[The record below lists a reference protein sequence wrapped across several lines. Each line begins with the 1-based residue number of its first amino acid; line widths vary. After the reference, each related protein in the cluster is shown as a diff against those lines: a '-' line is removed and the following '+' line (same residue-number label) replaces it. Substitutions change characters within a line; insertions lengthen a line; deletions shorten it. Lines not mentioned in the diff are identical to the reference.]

1 MPATADGQSEDG
13 GDSRDSRDGGDGGS
27 RRWDLLEECRLD
39 PARPSSEGYRRVSDQ
54 VVSRTDPDATSMN
67 AGGRVTLGY
76 QDHYVVDGGKHR
88 IILHALAMPADV
100 MENQPML
107 DLLWRVRF
115 RWHLHPRRAVADTTY
130 GTIEIIRTLE
140 DAGIRAYVPLPNWD
154 RSPFY
159 GPSRFTYV
167 PEEDAYR
174 CPEGQALTRR
184 GERPRQE
191 VVLYR
196 ADRGTCNA
204 CPAKAACTPSTQGR
218 QVRRSYY
225 ADYLDRV
232 RAYHATE
239 AYKKAMRKRAVW
251 VEPLFGEAKQWHH
264 LKKFRLRGLPK
275 VNTEALL
282 VAAGQN
288 LKRYLA
294 ATGWGRRHA
303 PCGALQVPQRPA
315 TQPHTPGRT
324 CAVRPRR
331 RPRGQC
337 SRGCTSPLSTGCV
350 DTSVIDLRLDDQPHE
365 RRRSCQDLARDNHW
379 NRKPE

>member
-1 MPATADGQSEDG
+1 
-13 GDSRDSRDGGDGGS
+13 
-27 RRWDLLEECRLD
+27 
-39 PARPSSEGYRRVSDQ
+39 VSDQ
-54 VVSRTDPDATSMN
+54 VVSRTDPDAASMN

-76 QDHYVVDGGKHR
+76 QDHYVIDGGKHR
-88 IILHALAMPADV
+88 ILLHALALPADV

-115 RWHLHPRRAVADTTY
+115 RWQLRTKRAVGDTTY
-130 GTIEIIRTLE
+130 GTIENIRALE

-154 RSPFY
+154 RTPFY

-174 CPEGQALTRR
+174 CPAGAPL
-184 GERPRQE
+184 RPRRADPVRE
-191 VVLYR
+191 VIQYR
-196 ADRGTCNA
+196 ADAATCNA
-204 CPAKAACTPSTQGR
+204 CPAKSACTPSTKGR
-218 QVRRSYY
+218 QVTLSFY

-232 RAYHATE
+232 RAYHQTE
-239 AYKKAMRKRAVW
+239 GYKKAMRKRAVW
-251 VEPLFGEAKQWHH
+251 VEPLFGEAKQWHN
-264 LKKFRLRGLPK
+264 LKKFRLRGLRK

-303 PCGALQVPQRPA
+303 PSGALQLPQQLPQWPA
-315 TQPHTPGRT
+315 TQPHTHGPT
-324 CAVRPRR
+324 CAVWPRR

-337 SRGCTSPLSTGCV
+337 SRGCAATLSTRCV
-350 DTSVIDLRLDDQPHE
+350 DTG
-365 RRRSCQDLARDNHW
+365 ARDARALAGSGDRARDGPRSPLPESSRTA
-379 NRKPE
+379 NRRQLRDVPGAGRGARETRSGRPGGGGRARPRCRHRR